1 MEILF
6 VFHCVELHEEQNTF
20 RDLFKG
26 RILDPSLTFDVL
38 LAKPQILSLIYTMT
52 CHSFSKHREIIMP

>member
-1 MEILF
+1 MEIVF
-6 VFHCVELHEEQNTF
+6 VFHCVELREEQNTF

-38 LAKPQILSLIYTMT
+38 LVTPQILSLIHTMT
-52 CHSFSKHREIIMP
+52 SYSCSKQREIIMQ